1 MKGTL
6 SELESLAGSVGS
18 DYLRV
23 AVVTEGPV
31 PGLAE
36 QVRELLPNAVEV
48 TLDYPRVAAGK
59 DGHGSSTA
67 LPPGELFAR
76 FYERKNGSPPA
87 PELARLFHD
96 LYEEAHG

>member
-1 MKGTL
+1 MQAEAL
-6 SELESLAGSVGS
+6 GS

-36 QVRELLPNAVEV
+36 QVRELLPHAVEV
-48 TLDYPRVAAGK
+48 TLDYPRVAATNGN
-59 DGHGSSTA
+59 GHHASGA

-76 FYERKNGSPPA
+76 FYERKNGSAPP
-87 PELARLFHD
+87 PELAQLFRD